1 MRGGMPVFDK
11 EGKVTGGIWVP
22 GRSPE
27 KDEPLALLFVGKFF
41 V

>member
-1 MRGGMPVFDK
+1 MRGGVPVCDK
-11 EGKVTGGIWVP
+11 EGKVIGGVGVS

-27 KDEPLALLFVGKFF
+27 KDEALALLFVGKFF